1 MNTLQRGFTLIE
13 LMIVVAIVGILA
25 AIAMP
30 VYQDYI
36 RKAAYTEIVSA
47 MAPIKTAM
55 DVCYQSTSDQAS
67 CDTAQKLGM
76 TLPTNTGQAL
86 ASISLTAGTGAIN
99 ATPNDYRGIAATDT
113 CVMTPTPLNGGLTWA
128 YSGPCV
134 DRGYVK

>member
-36 RKAAYTEIVSA
+36 RKAAYTEIFSA
-47 MAPIKTAM
+47 MAPVKTAIE
-55 DVCYQSTSDQAS
+55 VCYQSTSDQAS
-67 CDTAQKLGM
+67 CDTAQKIGT
-76 TLPTNTGQAL
+76 TLPTNRGQAL
-86 ASISLTAGTGAIN
+86 ASMSLAAGTGAIS
-99 ATPNDYRGIAATDT
+99 ATPNDYRGILATDT
-113 CVMTPTPLNGGLTWA
+113 CILTPTPLNGGLIWA